1 MPGMLPAT
9 EEAVAGH
16 LSTGDGPSRA
26 GRPMGV
32 SLRARVIE
40 LAKQDPEHAAEILR
54 MWLKRG

>member
-1 MPGMLPAT
+1 LPAT

-16 LSTGDGPSRA
+16 LPSGPEPAMPRRPTGTP
-26 GRPMGV
+26 
-32 SLRARVIE
+32 LRNRVIE

>member
-1 MPGMLPAT
+1 
-9 EEAVAGH
+9 
-16 LSTGDGPSRA
+16 
-26 GRPMGV
+26 MGV